1 MKRAPSSKILPRSRF
16 ATGTSPD
23 PLNTPER
30 TTLDPMSQ
38 EILIP
43 GEDGHLSASLD
54 VADDA
59 YAFLILAHGS
69 GAGKDHDFMTGFASA
84 MVQHRVSVL
93 RFNFPYMD
101 AGKKFPDKAS
111 IAVAAWKQVHQWAAD
126 NLAAGLPIFTAGK
139 SFGGRMAS
147 LAVSEG
153 MPAEALIFLGYPLHA
168 PKKEDKLRDEH
179 LYPLT
184 IPMLFLEG
192 TRDPFA
198 NPAIINRVVSNLNA
212 ESQIVWFEGG
222 DHSFKVAYSGRS
234 VTQDGATLAEPTAT
248 FIRSRLS

>member
-1 MKRAPSSKILPRSRF
+1 MKRAPSSRILPWTSI
-16 ATGTSPD
+16 AAGTSPD
-23 PLNTPER
+23 HLNTPER
-30 TTLDPMSQ
+30 TTLDSMSQ

-43 GEDGHLSASLD
+43 WENGTLSASLD

-84 MVQHRVSVL
+84 IVQHGVSVL

-101 AGKKFPDKAS
+101 AGKKFPDKAPV
-111 IAVAAWKQVHQWAAD
+111 AVAAWKQVHRWATD

-153 MPAEALIFLGYPLHA
+153 MPTGALIFLGYPLHA

-198 NPAIINRVVSNLNA
+198 NPVIMNRVVSDLNA
-212 ESQIVWFEGG
+212 ESQIVWLEGG

-234 VTQDGATLAEPTAT
+234 VTQDGAALAEPTAT
-248 FIRSRLS
+248 FIRSQLS